1 MRLFFTP
8 LFVFERKQIAMIA
21 DEKSPTRISHR
32 IFATSRSE
40 MEIIMIKNVLE
51 YLEQSAAKSPDK
63 TAVADEHNAFTYQE
77 LLDNAQRVGA
87 VLQKETPVRTAVPV
101 YMEKSCNALAAF
113 MGAAKAG
120 CFYCLLDPAQPVERI
135 QMILATLGA
144 EIMIIDEKS
153 AKKQEKLGFS
163 GKVLKIEELLEHTPD
178 EKEMKQLDIIREN
191 ALDIDPLYSIF
202 TSGSTGVP
210 KGVIVNHRSV
220 IDFIDCFTDTFHI
233 TENDVIGNQAPFDF
247 DVSVKDIYSTLKTGA
262 TMQIIPKKLFSFPM
276 PLMDYLDDR
285 KVTTLI
291 WAVSALC
298 IVTTLK
304 GFDYKRPGCINKV
317 IFSGEVMPVKHL
329 NIWRETYPEAMF
341 VNVYGPTEITCNCTY
356 YIVDREFALDET
368 LPMGKAF
375 PNERVFLLDD
385 NDNLITPD
393 MPDTTG
399 EICVSGTAV
408 TLGYYN
414 NREKTDQAFVQN
426 PLNDKYNEII
436 YRTGDLGY
444 YSKAGELY
452 FSSRKDFQIKHMGH
466 RIELG
471 EIDMAINAVEG
482 CVRACCIFDKD
493 NNKIIGFY
501 EGTPDKK
508 TITHELMK
516 KLPKFMIPQEFVQV
530 ASMPVTKNGK
540 IDRNALME
548 GRKNA

>member
-1 MRLFFTP
+1 M
-8 LFVFERKQIAMIA
+8 
-21 DEKSPTRISHR
+21 
-32 IFATSRSE
+32 
-40 MEIIMIKNVLE
+40 
-51 YLEQSAAKSPDK
+51 
-63 TAVADEHNAFTYQE
+63 ADEHNAFTYQE

-87 VLQKETPVRTAVPV
+87 VLQKETQVRTAVPV

-436 YRTGDLGY
+436 T
-444 YSKAGELY
+444 
-452 FSSRKDFQIKHMGH
+452 
-466 RIELG
+466 
-471 EIDMAINAVEG
+471 
-482 CVRACCIFDKD
+482 
-493 NNKIIGFY
+493 
-501 EGTPDKK
+501 
-508 TITHELMK
+508 
-516 KLPKFMIPQEFVQV
+516 VQV
-530 ASMPVTKNGK
+530 IWVITARRASFIFITQGFS
-540 IDRNALME
+540 D
-548 GRKNA
+548 